1 MGSKSFGLGHLSLLR
16 IYAAHE
22 LNRNTQTVNSVAT
35 CWHQWSK
42 KVRAH
47 PAPLICS
54 SLSDNTLPLSL
65 PSSLNPFLS
74 FSFPPDTQLFLF
86 IQSHICL
93 ICQPHSPLF
102 LFSLLPLCGLSPPF
116 SANVWCPPSDQLQF
130 GRAGESDIIITG
142 QERDSRPLPAPNTF
156 QEMEGKLGVK
166 PTGRDC
172 MECIYYLFVSAKL
185 C

>member
-1 MGSKSFGLGHLSLLR
+1 M
-16 IYAAHE
+16 
-22 LNRNTQTVNSVAT
+22 
-35 CWHQWSK
+35 
-42 KVRAH
+42 RAH

-65 PSSLNPFLS
+65 PSFLNPFFFLS
-74 FSFPPDTQLFLF
+74 LFPPNTQLFLF

-102 LFSLLPLCGLSPPF
+102 LFSLLPFCGLSPPF
-116 SANVWCPPSDQLQF
+116 SANVWCPPSDQQQF
-130 GRAGESDIIITG
+130 GRAGESDIITTG
-142 QERDSRPLPAPNTF
+142 QERDSRPLPAPNIF

-166 PTGRDC
+166 PPGGIVWSVFT
-172 MECIYYLFVSAKL
+172 SAKL